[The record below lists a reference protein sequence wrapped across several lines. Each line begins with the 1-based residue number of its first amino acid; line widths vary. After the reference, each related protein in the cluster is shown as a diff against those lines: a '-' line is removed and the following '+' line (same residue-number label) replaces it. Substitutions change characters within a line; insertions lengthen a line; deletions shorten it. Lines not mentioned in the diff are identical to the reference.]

1 MKGDN
6 SFRNFSVAIIST
18 WLGIFAL
25 FAFLIVLYTSFIQS
39 NSQTLFNLH
48 FTLDNYETLFSSL
61 YFIVFL
67 KSFYVA
73 GSCTLICILLGY
85 PFAYILA
92 RKTERWKD
100 LLLLLLIIP
109 FWTSSLIRSYAM
121 VAILKTKGVLNNV
134 LLHLGIIHH
143 PLQLLFTN
151 SAVIIGLVY
160 NLLPFMILPLY
171 ANLEKFDNRLIEAAR
186 DLGASKVRTFTKVI
200 LPLSLPGIWA
210 GSILVFLPAMT
221 LFYIPDLL
229 GGAKSLLLGNLIE
242 NQFLLTHNWPLGS
255 AISVTLTVVM
265 ALMLVAYWLSSR
277 NKSEGN
283 FL

>member
-1 MKGDN
+1 MKSDN
-6 SFRNFSVAIIST
+6 TFRNISVSLISI

-25 FAFLIVLYTSFIQS
+25 LAFLLVVLLSFMKNDSTTIFSWQ
-39 NSQTLFNLH
+39 
-48 FTLDNYETLFSSL
+48 FTLDNYAALFSSL
-61 YFIVFL
+61 YALVFA
-67 KSFYVA
+67 KSFYIA
-73 GSCTLICILLGY
+73 GACTFFCILLGY

-92 RKTERWKD
+92 RKVERWKEP
-100 LLLLLLIIP
+100 LLLFLIIP

-134 LLHLGIIHH
+134 LMHLGIIHH

-151 SAVIIGLVY
+151 SAVMIALVY

-186 DLGASKVRTFTKVI
+186 DLGAGKIKTFTKII
-200 LPLSLPGIWA
+200 LPLSLPGIVA

-229 GGAKSLLLGNLIE
+229 GGAKALLLGNLIE
-242 NQFLLTHNWPLGS
+242 NQFLLTNNWPLGS
-255 AISVTLTVVM
+255 AISVTLTLIMGVM
-265 ALMLVAYWLSSR
+265 LIAHWLTSKNR
-277 NKSEGN
+277 ERGD

>member
-6 SFRNFSVAIIST
+6 NFRNISVTIISS
-18 WLGIFAL
+18 WLGVFAL
-25 FAFLIVLYTSFIQS
+25 FAFLLVLFVSFMQPDS
-39 NSQTLFNLH
+39 NNMFAWH
-48 FTLDNYETLFSSL
+48 FTLNNYEALFSSL
-61 YFIVFL
+61 YIMVFL
-67 KSFYVA
+67 KSFYIA
-73 GSCTLICILLGY
+73 GACTLICILLGY

-92 RKTERWKD
+92 RKVGRFKE

-121 VAILKTKGVLNNV
+121 VAILKTKGVLNNT

-151 SAVIIGLVY
+151 SAVMIALVY

-186 DLGASKVRTFTKVI
+186 DLGAGKVKTFTKII
-200 LPLSLPGIWA
+200 LPLSLPGILA

-229 GGAKSLLLGNLIE
+229 GGAKALLLGNLIE

-255 AISVTLTVVM
+255 AISVTLTAIM
-265 ALMLVAYWLSSR
+265 GIMLVAQALSAKNR
-277 NKSEGN
+277 QRGD

>member
-6 SFRNFSVAIIST
+6 NFRNFSVAIIST

-25 FAFLIVLYTSFIQS
+25 FAFLLVLFASFMQPDS
-39 NSQTLFNLH
+39 NKIFNFH
-48 FTLDNYETLFSSL
+48 FTLSNYTTLFSSL
-61 YFIVFL
+61 YVIVFF
-67 KSFYVA
+67 KSFYIA
-73 GSCTLICILLGY
+73 GACTLFCILLGY

-92 RKTERWKD
+92 RKTSRWKD

-121 VAILKTKGVLNNV
+121 VAILKTKGVLNNF
-134 LLHLGIIHH
+134 LIHLGIIHH

-151 SAVIIGLVY
+151 TAVMIGLVY

-186 DLGASKVRTFTKVI
+186 DLGAGKVRTFTKVI
-200 LPLSLPGIWA
+200 LPLSLPGILA

-229 GGAKSLLLGNLIE
+229 GGAKALLLGNLIE

-255 AISVTLTVVM
+255 AISVTLTAVM
-265 ALMLVAYWLSSR
+265 GIMLVAHWLSSKNR
-277 NKSEGN
+277 SGED

>member
-1 MKGDN
+1 MKSDN
-6 SFRNFSVAIIST
+6 NFRNFSVAIISI

-25 FAFLIVLYTSFIQS
+25 FAFLLVLFASFMQPDS
-39 NSQTLFNLH
+39 DKMFNLH
-48 FTLDNYETLFSSL
+48 FTLSNYTALFSSL
-61 YFIVFL
+61 YALVFF
-67 KSFYVA
+67 KSFYIA
-73 GSCTLICILLGY
+73 GACTLICILVGY

-92 RKTERWKD
+92 RKISHAKE

-121 VAILKTKGVLNNV
+121 VAILKTKGVLNT
-134 LLHLGIIHH
+134 LLLNLGIIHH

-151 SAVIIGLVY
+151 SAVMIGLVY

-186 DLGASKVRTFTKVI
+186 DLGAGKIRTFSKVI
-200 LPLSLPGIWA
+200 LPLSLPGIMA

-229 GGAKSLLLGNLIE
+229 GGAKALLLGNLIE

-255 AISVTLTVVM
+255 AISITLTAIM
-265 ALMLVAYWLSSR
+265 GIMLVAHWLSSKNR
-277 NKSEGN
+277 ERGD
-283 FL
+283 FV

>member
-1 MKGDN
+1 MKSDN
-6 SFRNFSVAIIST
+6 NFRNFSVAIIAT
-18 WLGIFAL
+18 WMGVFAL
-25 FAFLIVLYTSFIQS
+25 LAFLIVLYTSFIQP
-39 NSQTLFNLH
+39 NPQDMFNMR
-48 FTLDNYETLFSSL
+48 FTLGNYETLFSSL
-61 YFIVFL
+61 YVIVFF
-67 KSFYVA
+67 KSFYIA
-73 GSCTLICILLGY
+73 GASTLICILVGY

-92 RKTERWKD
+92 RKTSRWKD
-100 LLLLLLIIP
+100 MLLLLLIIP

-121 VAILKTKGVLNNV
+121 VAILKTKGVLNNF
-134 LLHLGIIHH
+134 LLHLGLIHH

-200 LPLSLPGIWA
+200 LPLSIPGIWA

-242 NQFLLTHNWPLGS
+242 NQFLLTQNWPLGS

-265 ALMLVAYWLSSR
+265 GLMLVAYWLSSR
-277 NKSEGN
+277 NRNVGG

>member
-6 SFRNFSVAIIST
+6 NFRNLSVGLISI

-25 FAFLIVLYTSFIQS
+25 FAFLLVLFASFMTPDS
-39 NSQTLFNLH
+39 NQIFTLHFTLNNYQTLFN
-48 FTLDNYETLFSSL
+48 SL
-61 YFIVFL
+61 YALVFV
-67 KSFYVA
+67 KSFYIA
-73 GSCTLICILLGY
+73 GLCTLFCILLGY

-92 RKTERWKD
+92 RKTSRWKE
-100 LLLLLLIIP
+100 LLLLFLIIP

-121 VAILKTKGVLNNV
+121 VAILKTKGILNTA
-134 LLHLGIIHH
+134 LLALGIIHQ

-151 SAVIIGLVY
+151 TAVIIGLVY

-171 ANLEKFDNRLIEAAR
+171 ANLERFDDRLVEAAK
-186 DLGASKVRTFTKVI
+186 DLGANRFTTFTRVI
-200 LPLSLPGIWA
+200 LPMSLPGIIS

-242 NQFLLTHNWPLGS
+242 NQFLLTHNWPLGA
-255 AISVTLTVVM
+255 AISISLTIMMGVM
-265 ALMLVAYWLSSR
+265 ILAYLATSK
-277 NKSEGN
+277 NKNGGD
-283 FL
+283 FV

>member
-1 MKGDN
+1 MKNDN
-6 SFRNFSVAIIST
+6 TFRNVSVVLIGS

-25 FAFLIVLYTSFIQS
+25 LAFLLVVLLSFMKNDTSAIFS
-39 NSQTLFNLH
+39 WH
-48 FTLDNYETLFSSL
+48 FTLENYATLFSNL
-61 YFIVFL
+61 YVIVFA
-67 KSFYVA
+67 KSFYIA
-73 GSCTLICILLGY
+73 GACTFFCILLGY

-92 RKTERWKD
+92 RKVARWKEP
-100 LLLLLLIIP
+100 LLLFLIIP

-134 LLHLGIIHH
+134 LIHLGIIHH

-151 SAVIIGLVY
+151 SAVMIGLVY

-186 DLGASKVRTFTKVI
+186 DLGAGKIRTFTKII
-200 LPLSLPGIWA
+200 LPLSLPGIVA

-229 GGAKSLLLGNLIE
+229 GGAKALLLGNLIE
-242 NQFLLTHNWPLGS
+242 NQFLLTNDWPLGS
-255 AISVTLTVVM
+255 AISVTLTVIM
-265 ALMLVAYWLSSR
+265 GIMLFAHWLSSKNR
-277 NKSEGN
+277 EQGD
-283 FL
+283 FV